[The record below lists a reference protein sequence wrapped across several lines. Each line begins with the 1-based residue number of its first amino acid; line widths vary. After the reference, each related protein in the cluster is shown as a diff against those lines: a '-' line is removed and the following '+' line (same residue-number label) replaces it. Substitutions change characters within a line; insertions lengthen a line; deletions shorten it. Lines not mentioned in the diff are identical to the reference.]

1 MGMDARN
8 RSYMTADAKAAAAA
22 LGRIGGSKK
31 SQAKTEANR
40 IKGKLYG
47 RKKGTKNKGKQ
58 DEK

>member
-1 MGMDARN
+1 
-8 RSYMTADAKAAAAA
+8 MTTDAKAAAAA

-31 SQAKTEANR
+31 SAAKTEANR

-47 RKKGTKNKGKQ
+47 RKKGTKNKAKQ